1 MSGHL
6 GERLTALIDGEL
18 GHDEREKAHRHL
30 AACADCRAEAEALR
44 GLKKR
49 LRALNDTMPSL
60 SAEDVR
66 RLTLTAEGS
75 TLVLLCPEE
84 APCAD
89 ATAAL
94 RRAGLT
100 TQERARIPLSARG
113 LLDLNVLVVDV
124 WANPAGP

>member
-1 MSGHL
+1 
-6 GERLTALIDGEL
+6 
-18 GHDEREKAHRHL
+18 
-30 AACADCRAEAEALR
+30 
-44 GLKKR
+44 
-49 LRALNDTMPSL
+49 MPSL

-94 RRAGLT
+94 HRAGLT